1 MLDEKIK
8 VTREGVG
15 NECIHDKLKPSR
27 IGTQSRHI
35 VLLESSR
42 WNKKISRKR
51 PIVDDVGLALS
62 GGSPLELLLGK
73 VGTNLQWTSFRKR
86 LKLDT
91 DSWRSL
97 TLLHIAG
104 KDRGKSLIDEEC
116 RKRRKWPVCLLKGA
130 DEGKLAYNSIGGKVW
145 RW

>member
-1 MLDEKIK
+1 MLEEKIK
-8 VTREGVG
+8 VTHEGVG
-15 NECIHDKLKPSR
+15 DECIHDKLKPSR
-27 IGTQSRHI
+27 TGSQSRHTI
-35 VLLESSR
+35 LLESIR
-42 WNKKISRKR
+42 WNKKNLQKR

-73 VGTNLQWTSFRKR
+73 VGTNLQWTSFKKR

-104 KDRGKSLIDEEC
+104 KDR
-116 RKRRKWPVCLLKGA
+116 
-130 DEGKLAYNSIGGKVW
+130 
-145 RW
+145 